1 MATLRDEI
9 TEKQTLIEDL
19 RDSKRELSLVH
30 EQLVRDYDK
39 LKQEESDKSLRLHE
53 LLSANE
59 RREQA
64 RQDLKVLISFLFN
77 INSNQRIF
85 FLFLLFFFINLY
97 SLVML
102 QWIIFLWLNSG
113 IGRNGGQRVADA
125 T

>member
-1 MATLRDEI
+1 VATLRDEI

-19 RDSKRELSLVH
+19 RDSKRELTLVH

-64 RQDLKVLISFLFN
+64 RQDLKVRFILLHISVQNLAVHFILILNFPVLF
-77 INSNQRIF
+77 
-85 FLFLLFFFINLY
+85 
-97 SLVML
+97 
-102 QWIIFLWLNSG
+102 
-113 IGRNGGQRVADA
+113 
-125 T
+125 